1 MIAVYT
7 VDEGETMLKKIILG
21 LIAYQ
26 LVMLIYGA
34 SFAYIYPAAGASQ
47 GFMLAYFQRRSK
59 GKERKGV
66 IGDLFE

>member
-1 MIAVYT
+1 
-7 VDEGETMLKKIILG
+7 MLKKAILG

-26 LVMLIYGA
+26 VIMLAYGA
-34 SFAYIYPAAGASQ
+34 SFAYIYPAAGAAQ
-47 GFMLAYFQRRSK
+47 GFMLAYFQQRNK